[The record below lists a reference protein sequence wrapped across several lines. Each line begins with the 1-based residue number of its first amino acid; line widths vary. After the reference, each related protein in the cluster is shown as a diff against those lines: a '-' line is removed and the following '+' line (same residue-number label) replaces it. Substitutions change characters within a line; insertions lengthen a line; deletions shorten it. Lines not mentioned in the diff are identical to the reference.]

1 MIRHTSRLLSAAACP
16 AAGHNNNSS
25 SSSADAT
32 DEDRIWS
39 TLAFPS
45 YLQSKNRHKPEVCRE
60 FDKAFTAAERRQAR
74 EAAGLAASVDSVEED
89 EGEDEW
95 EPETVWHTVR

>member
-1 MIRHTSRLLSAAACP
+1 MLRPVLH
-16 AAGHNNNSS
+16 AGNNTNS
-25 SSSADAT
+25 SSSADAN

-45 YLQSKNRHKPEVCRE
+45 YLQSRNRHKPDVCRD
-60 FDKAFTAAERRQAR
+60 FDKAVTAAERRQAR
-74 EAAGLAASVDSVEED
+74 EALGLAASVDSVEEED
-89 EGEDEW
+89 EEEEW